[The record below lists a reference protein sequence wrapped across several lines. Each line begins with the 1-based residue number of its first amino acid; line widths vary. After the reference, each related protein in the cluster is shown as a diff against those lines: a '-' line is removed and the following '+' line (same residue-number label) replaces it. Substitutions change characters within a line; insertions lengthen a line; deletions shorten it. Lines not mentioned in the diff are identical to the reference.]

1 MLQKNIAFFDFDGTI
16 TTKDTMLEFA
26 KYCHSTTNYLLGMVL
41 ISPWLIAMKAG
52 LVSKQKAKEKFITYF
67 FGNTSVQKF
76 SDDCNLFTKDV
87 LAHLIKADALQT
99 IKKFQAENTEVV
111 IVSASAENWLAPWCI
126 EQNIIFLCSKLE
138 VKENKITGK
147 LLGQNCNGLEKVN
160 RIKQQFDTASYENI
174 YCYGDTDGDKP
185 MLGLA
190 TRPYYRLFV
199 R

>member
-1 MLQKNIAFFDFDGTI
+1 LQKNIAFFDFDGTI

-26 KYCHSTTNYLLGMVL
+26 QYCHNPTKYWLGMAL
-41 ISPWLIAMKAG
+41 ILPWLMGMKVG

-67 FGNTSVQKF
+67 FRNIGIQKF
-76 SDDCNLFTKDV
+76 NDDCNSFTKE
-87 LAHLIKADALQT
+87 AMPHLIKADALVA
-99 IKKFQAENTEVV
+99 IKKFQSENTEVV
-111 IVSASAENWLAPWCI
+111 IVSASAENWVAPWCI
-126 EQNIIFLCSKLE
+126 QQNIVFLCTRLE

-147 LLGQNCNGLEKVN
+147 LLGQNCNGVEKVN

-185 MLGLA
+185 MLRLA
-190 TRPYYRLFV
+190 TQPYYRLFA